1 MKDYNM
7 TVHYRRL
14 NEAIYKMM
22 PSTTNDTIYEMM
34 KAKPVKDTEE
44 FYKFLTDEQIEFISS
59 YGSVMPEDF
68 VKYSKNI
75 WVYSD
80 DFIMIKIPGTL
91 PEDSTYY
98 SHSINSIKTYIRDK
112 KIEKILR

>member
-7 TVHYRRL
+7 I
-14 NEAIYKMM
+14 NA
-22 PSTTNDTIYEMM
+22 TTNVTIYEMM

-44 FYKFLTDEQIEFISS
+44 FYKLLTDEQIEFLSS

-75 WVYSD
+75 LTFSD
-80 DFIMIKIPGTL
+80 DFIMIKIPGAL
-91 PEDSTYY
+91 PEDSTFY

-112 KIEKILR
+112 KIENILR